1 MKVKMLN
8 RRDFF
13 ISSVALSFAQL
24 ASVQFAYG
32 ATSSFPFYAMD
43 TGLRGPDVS
52 TLEQK
57 IALLAKLGFSGI
69 GWTWNPAEATS
80 LLKLLDQHKL
90 QLWAVYLAPSFD
102 EEPNKA
108 LLEFLP
114 SLKGRPTRIELAL
127 RSKKYKSSDPEGDAP
142 ALQYTMA
149 YVEKVKESGP
159 LISFYPHKSFWM
171 EKVED
176 GLRLAA
182 KANLANL
189 GTHFNLV
196 HWRWQKGSDEKK
208 ILQIG
213 KKYIFC
219 ITINGMKDDSIVSLE
234 SGNYDVAGFLES
246 VKASGWIGPIG
257 LQSYSVQGN
266 SADHLGRSFKKWQE
280 VTRNW

>member
-1 MKVKMLN
+1 MKPEKLN
-8 RRDFF
+8 RRDF
-13 ISSVALSFAQL
+13 IAITAGLSFLHL
-24 ASVQFAYG
+24 AHG
-32 ATSSFPFYAMD
+32 APSTYPFYAMD
-43 TGLRGPDVS
+43 TGLRGPDVP

-90 QLWAVYLAPSFD
+90 QLWAIYLAPSFE
-102 EEPNKA
+102 EEPNKT

-182 KANLANL
+182 KANLSNL

-196 HWRWQKGSDEKK
+196 HWRWQNGTDEKK
-208 ILQIG
+208 ILQTG

-219 ITINGMKDDSIVSLE
+219 ITINGMKDASIVSLE
-234 SGNYDVAGFLES
+234 SGNYDIVGFLNA
-246 VKASGWIGPIG
+246 VQNSGWVGPIG

-266 SADHLGRSFKKWQE
+266 SGDHLSRSMKKWLD